1 MVYLDTSCL
10 IRPTIV
16 DHESVGVTIAFD
28 LAKMELLF
36 IIGFLL
42 AILVGLS
49 MGLMGSGGS
58 ILTLPIFVYLF
69 HIEPQ
74 YALDYSL
81 FSIGILAIIGSIK
94 PLTRG
99 EIDLKTTA
107 FFLVPSLLSV
117 YLTKRHLLAAIPAQF
132 HLAEMAISR
141 NHVIMLLFSIV
152 ILISALAMICRRK
165 QVAIPAVTMHIGQVL
180 KIIIAGLLVGV
191 MTGLVGAGGG
201 FIIVPSLVLL
211 LGIPLKQAI
220 ATSLFIIGLNAS
232 FGLVANYQLLNHM
245 NWPILLTF
253 TLITLIGLQIGSK
266 WKDKLE
272 VVRLQGIFGYFLISI
287 GILILTFE
295 IIQFVNH

>member
-1 MVYLDTSCL
+1 M
-10 IRPTIV
+10 
-16 DHESVGVTIAFD
+16 
-28 LAKMELLF
+28 
-36 IIGFLL
+36 

-69 HIEPQ
+69 RIEPQ

-81 FSIGILAIIGSIK
+81 FSIGVLAIIGSIY
-94 PLTRG
+94 PLTKG
-99 EIDLKTTA
+99 GIDLKTTA
-107 FFLVPSLLSV
+107 IFLIPSLLSV
-117 YLTKRHLLAAIPAQF
+117 YLTKRYLLVAIPAQF
-132 HLAEMAISR
+132 QIAEIMVSR
-141 NHVIMLLFSIV
+141 NHVIMLLFSVV
-152 ILISALAMICRRK
+152 ILISALAMIRRRK
-165 QVAIPAVTMHIGQVL
+165 QVEIPAVRMHIAQVL
-180 KIIIAGLLVGV
+180 KIIIAGLLVGI

-266 WKDKLE
+266 WKNSLE
-272 VVRLQGIFGYFLISI
+272 AVRLQGIFGYFLISI
-287 GILILTFE
+287 GILIFTFE

>member
-1 MVYLDTSCL
+1 
-10 IRPTIV
+10 
-16 DHESVGVTIAFD
+16 
-28 LAKMELLF
+28 
-36 IIGFLL
+36 
-42 AILVGLS
+42 
-49 MGLMGSGGS
+49 
-58 ILTLPIFVYLF
+58 
-69 HIEPQ
+69 
-74 YALDYSL
+74 
-81 FSIGILAIIGSIK
+81 
-94 PLTRG
+94 
-99 EIDLKTTA
+99 
-107 FFLVPSLLSV
+107 
-117 YLTKRHLLAAIPAQF
+117 
-132 HLAEMAISR
+132 
-141 NHVIMLLFSIV
+141 
-152 ILISALAMICRRK
+152 
-165 QVAIPAVTMHIGQVL
+165 MHIGQVL
-180 KIIIAGLLVGV
+180 KIVSAGLLVGV

-287 GILILTFE
+287 GILIFTFE

>member
-1 MVYLDTSCL
+1 MLRSGKADNPLQRL
-10 IRPTIV
+10 ILKK
-16 DHESVGVTIAFD
+16 AFD
-28 LAKMELLF
+28 LERMELLF
-36 IIGFLL
+36 ITGFLL

-81 FSIGILAIIGSIK
+81 FSIGVLALIGSVK
-94 PLTRG
+94 SVTKG
-99 EIDLKTTA
+99 EVDLKTTA
-107 FFLVPSLLSV
+107 IFLIPSLVSV
-117 YLTKRHLLAAIPAQF
+117 YLTKRHLLTAIPAQF
-132 HLAEMAISR
+132 HIAELSISR
-141 NHVIMLLFSIV
+141 NHVIMLLFSFV
-152 ILISALAMICRRK
+152 ILVSALAMIRRRK
-165 QVAIPAVTMHIGQVL
+165 QLEVSAVTLHIGQIL
-180 KIIIAGLLVGV
+180 KIITAGLLVGI

-232 FGLVANYQLLNHM
+232 FGLATNCQLLDHM
-245 NWPILLTF
+245 NWPILLIF

-266 WKDKLE
+266 WKDGLE
-272 VVRLQGIFGYFLISI
+272 VVRLQGLFGYFLMSI

-295 IIQFVNH
+295 VIQFVNH

>member
-1 MVYLDTSCL
+1 
-10 IRPTIV
+10 
-16 DHESVGVTIAFD
+16 
-28 LAKMELLF
+28 MELLF
-36 IIGFLL
+36 IAGFLL
-42 AILVGLS
+42 AILVGVS

-81 FSIGILAIIGSIK
+81 FSIGILAIIGSIRPVVK
-94 PLTRG
+94 G

-107 FFLVPSLLSV
+107 IFLIPSLFSV
-117 YLTKRHLLAAIPAQF
+117 YLTKRYLLIAIPAQF
-132 HLAEMAISR
+132 NIAEIAVSR
-141 NHVIMLLFSIV
+141 NHVIMLLFSMV
-152 ILISALAMICRRK
+152 ILTSALAMIRRRK
-165 QVAIPAVTMHIGQVL
+165 QEEIPAIKVHLSQVI
-180 KIIIAGLLVGV
+180 KIITAGLLVGI

-232 FGLVANYQLLNHM
+232 FGLIANYQLLNHM
-245 NWPILLTF
+245 NWSILLTF
-253 TLITLIGLQIGSK
+253 TLITLVGLQIGTK
-266 WKDKLE
+266 WKNKLE
-272 VVRLQGIFGYFLISI
+272 VVRLHGIFGYFLISI
-287 GILILTFE
+287 GILIFTFE

>member
-1 MVYLDTSCL
+1 
-10 IRPTIV
+10 
-16 DHESVGVTIAFD
+16 
-28 LAKMELLF
+28 MELLF

-81 FSIGILAIIGSIK
+81 FSIGVLALIGSVEPVTK
-94 PLTRG
+94 G
-99 EIDLKTTA
+99 KVDLKTTA
-107 FFLVPSLLSV
+107 IFLIPSLVSV
-117 YLTKRHLLAAIPAQF
+117 YLTKRHLLTAIPAQF
-132 HLAEMAISR
+132 HIAELSISR
-141 NHVIMLLFSIV
+141 NHVIMLLFSFV
-152 ILISALAMICRRK
+152 ILVSALAMIRRRK
-165 QVAIPAVTMHIGQVL
+165 QLEVSAVMLHISQVL
-180 KIIIAGLLVGV
+180 KIITAGLLVGI

-232 FGLVANYQLLNHM
+232 FGLGANYQLLNHM
-245 NWPILLTF
+245 NWPILLIF

-266 WKDKLE
+266 WKDRLE
-272 VVRLQGIFGYFLISI
+272 VVRLQGLFGYFLMSI

-295 IIQFVNH
+295 VIQFVNH